1 MLRTRSGLSFMMLA
15 LAVLCVGVGVAAAQ
29 TQFEPADTFQVTY
42 YSHISINDTT
52 EQDGALYTVNPGTAV
67 TRIDANGKPLNG
79 DLCAMIYVFNDDEQ
93 ELECCGCKVTPN
105 AEKTFNIED
114 DLLGNVINATNFTF
128 DGVIKVVSARPNA
141 KGKGNHVCR
150 PDQPNLVPTPTL
162 RSWST
167 HSQATTF
174 PDETSDFTLSEE
186 ELSSAPLSN
195 YELLFLESQ
204 CSAIYTSGSGP
215 GICKCGFG
223 D

>member
-1 MLRTRSGLSFMMLA
+1 MVLA

-42 YSHISINDTT
+42 YSHININDTT
-52 EQDGALYTVNPGTAV
+52 ERDGALYTVNPGTAV

-79 DLCAMIYVFNDDEQ
+79 NLCAMIYVFNDDEQ
-93 ELECCGCKVTPN
+93 ELECCGCKLTPN
-105 AEKTFNIED
+105 SERTFNIED
-114 DLLGNVINATNFTF
+114 DLLSNVINASNFTF
-128 DGVIKVVSARPNA
+128 DGVIKVVSALPNSTA
-141 KGKGNHVCR
+141 KNVCR
-150 PDQPNLVPTPTL
+150 PDLANIVPTPTL

-167 HSQATTF
+167 HAIAKTY

-186 ELSSAPLSN
+186 ELASAPLSN
-195 YELLFLESQ
+195 FELLNLESQ